1 MGLELVKKAQ
11 ALKFQ
16 GGNPP
21 STLVPG
27 IVPKCSKKTVLSITL
42 LLVQFDSVLVL
53 VTPSIISFLIKLTPA
68 CFIDRHSPG
77 RLPQVSAS

>member
-16 GGNPP
+16 GGNTP

-27 IVPKCSKKTVLSITL
+27 VVPKTIYSLT
-42 LLVQFDSVLVL
+42 
-53 VTPSIISFLIKLTPA
+53 IINSNWMNNADVVFFCWKDHP
-68 CFIDRHSPG
+68 
-77 RLPQVSAS
+77 

>member
-16 GGNPP
+16 GGNTP

-27 IVPKCSKKTVLSITL
+27 VVPKCKNIIFEYSFALFSIWFGGIVGYTINYIFSDKTNTCL
-42 LLVQFDSVLVL
+42 F
-53 VTPSIISFLIKLTPA
+53 
-68 CFIDRHSPG
+68 H
-77 RLPQVSAS
+77 